1 MACVK
6 IEESDE
12 GEANMTS
19 KKYVLEVARRLQCTD
34 ATRRE
39 LQKKV
44 YSDVNRE
51 LEKGSTMED
60 VVQKFGTPKKLAE
73 QLNAN
78 RSEEEVTAYKAKQKK
93 NRITTAIVFLLT
105 FTMMIW
111 WWWPKNNSIEESEVF
126 QKEVLM
132 EQADTIATLVD
143 QNQVEDIC
151 KISDQ
156 SLSGTLSAMTEE
168 DWLQAKSQVAEN
180 WGTYLEMENVQMAEV
195 TQMGTKIATV
205 QMDAHYE
212 NITVHYTLTFNSEMK
227 LTGLY
232 MQ

>member
-1 MACVK
+1 
-6 IEESDE
+6 
-12 GEANMTS
+12 MTS
-19 KKYVLEVARRLQCTD
+19 KKYVLEVARRLKCTD

-39 LQKKV
+39 LHKKV

-73 QLNAN
+73 QMNADL
-78 RSEEEVTAYKAKQKK
+78 SEEEVAAYKAKQKK
-93 NRITTAIVFLLT
+93 NRITTAIVFVLT
-105 FTMMIW
+105 FAMMIW
-111 WWWPKNNSIEESEVF
+111 WWWPKTTSIEESKVF

-132 EQADTIATLVD
+132 EQADHIATWVD
-143 QNQVEDIC
+143 ENQVEEIC

-156 SLSGTLSAMTEE
+156 SLNNTLSAMSEE
-168 DWLQAKSQVAEN
+168 DWLKAKAQVAEN
-180 WGTYLEMENVQMAEV
+180 WGAYLEMENVEMSEV
-195 TQMGTKIATV
+195 TQMGTRMATV
-205 QMDAHYE
+205 QMDACYE
-212 NITVHYTLTFNSEMK
+212 NITVHYTLTFSNEMK